1 MNKKFK
7 RFFAFVMAFI
17 MLLSSNVFAA
27 ENDNYIYVTEI
38 DIEDEVKESNLFY
51 IASSDIEMEENSDGH
66 YLVRIG
72 RGGDVS
78 QEASV
83 VVKMSDITAKYGK
96 DYKVYLY
103 NGGLFNEADKDK
115 DALSVMEMIEGEDHT
130 EFEINDTEELIEDIE
145 EGVISG
151 SAISEGIA
159 KGINEAVAVNKAAK
173 GEDNSD
179 YIEAAH
185 SAEVVEAEAFDSLDV
200 TEAETEILSEES
212 SENAE
217 DLSTLAGAKQAF
229 TGIESDRVKPKA
241 SMDIIDQFEQL
252 QAYQDVADTISDAM
266 TGATL
271 KIDFKEGESDKY
283 IEIVPIDNNESDSTR
298 IFNITIGD
306 PEGEY
311 TVSAYSTAVA
321 KIVDDEEQVKAKVS
335 LAASMV
341 TPDTGKDYAR
351 ITVTREGGL
360 NDLVSVMLK
369 SRSDTAMSGRDFSPV
384 SAEVVFPFGVTQR
397 TVDIPVNTEYITE
410 ESMFEVY
417 IDTPVSCEIGDN
429 SVTQVL
435 LYPSPS
441 DDEADSGISG
451 GDLDD
456 DYGIEAYMNDST
468 YNSNQRV
475 YFPRVYTNNSET
487 RCIEKK
493 SGFKDNCEV
502 EGDYGWYIRPT
513 DHYWARAEFYL
524 ENSKYTGPR
533 YDLAGLTFS
542 YRGKYAAL
550 PHDGTSRAGFR
561 KVSYDSSG
569 NVSYSNEW
577 VFEGGSSGWSE
588 KTIYSTYQGGLTGV
602 QVYAEDDNGSGRD
615 LQAHFKDLYPIKRQF
630 KINLAAADKM
640 YLRTVDGN
648 GTKLTEVQPSAYISN
663 KMSKSLGIDAADTNT
678 LAYRTSGEKI
688 TVTVGNN
695 EYFRLKGLYA
705 VNSNNPRETIKIAD
719 ANGNNS
725 CTFTLDNDLLTKL
738 IHRGKQD
745 SWDYVTLSNRSGGGK
760 YGNITIK
767 PVFEY
772 IDKQVYVEKNTQF
785 ENKVSI
791 DTYNQFGSLSVNGTE
806 YILGDDEFNV
816 EIKPNDSLGTT
827 FHYGDEFVVKT
838 NAKYTDIAGGAGVG
852 YRVGVNIDTMDETRT
867 DKRNAE
873 AQYTFT
879 RSNSNDIL
887 KRNTIAFY
895 PIYTEKQNGLTVMVK
910 KSDVDNGIIDTSY
923 GILSKFSD
931 NSVDKIVD
939 YREENGERVEYY
951 RFVASKDVNTDR
963 YYQYSARAIDGYA
976 IKWYDDITKVTYSGN
991 NMFYKPMSI
1000 SQDDNVLI
1008 ISAETG
1014 ENVVVAKFKGKTNYK
1029 VNDISTGM
1037 SSDFIMPL
1045 ENAAVTVGGVGA
1057 ITNDNGEFETTD
1069 VGLYINGTHVIERV
1083 AVDNSFN
1090 YVDYVIN
1097 TSNKKVAVPTEGE
1110 YTVET
1115 VKGVPVVTKHYGTVE
1130 GWQITA
1136 DYEAIPEEVRSQA
1149 VVRNV
1154 NQATYLLYGR
1164 LVKKAQ
1170 INIVPKDNG
1179 TYGQLYYYPITKTV
1193 ITAVETTNTFEA
1205 VRETKSGTMYTI
1217 NMGTYIAETTN
1228 EGAGISD
1235 VNVYEGDSTYAAA
1248 GVIDINDSIYTFRA
1262 DVRET
1267 SDEHIKELKFVIVDP
1282 VSKRTKFEMPASYES
1297 SSGQWVATEKM
1308 DIAMNGTYTSGD
1320 TLYAVV
1326 STDKN
1331 VSGTAG
1337 ALKEYLPVYTG
1348 YDFMQG
1354 DSAYDTYEPQNFDLP
1369 TNGSFGSLPM
1379 LDKLA
1384 TGFDFPFV
1392 SIALE
1397 KRPTGEYRV
1406 KIGVNV
1412 TDIVDSAAGTTL
1424 NTKKDDSEMYYTSG
1438 IDWLHHPIE
1447 GLKSRASFAY
1457 DAIFKKGLQET
1468 PLLNG
1473 TTSKLGPSQF
1483 RFSVVVGGYID
1494 FGKIEATQNGV
1505 TYSDYAVTGGGGYI
1519 GVGLTFKKAFYF
1531 LIAGTVPAYIGGSAS
1546 GTLVGNMGATRKS
1559 NAIVSLSSMKDK
1571 QLNIDDALE
1580 FNGNLNASMS
1590 VALFAGVGLC
1600 DVLGVRLEGDADLS
1614 LLWEPLAKQTYAMND
1629 EVDEIVDG
1637 DYSNAKIHEVGFT
1650 VVFSLGGK
1658 VDLLLFTLPIMYKFD
1673 PISTGFN
1680 KDVQNAHVRKTTSTE
1695 VDVDGTTKP
1704 TDSTGYISDGW
1715 YYIKN
1720 VHNNKYL
1727 QAENGAVSFV
1737 SKTATENPAMRFYFT
1752 TNEDKTVT
1760 IKAQEDYSDTTAKYL
1775 MMADDKAEVSNAV
1788 EESNINA
1795 YHKFLLREPNVGD
1808 FNIISVAEGGEK
1820 YLTVDTNN
1828 NPVFNTSDT
1837 NNNQLWRLEAVDE
1850 PITNGLYTIKN
1861 NSLNKYLTD
1870 ANGKA
1875 QLAEQTSSN
1884 VQKWYVSVS
1893 GDYITLQ
1900 NAETRNYLYVDSD
1913 SLGNGVNISVKAKD
1927 DSNAVYF
1934 DTEKLLDGSYH
1945 ITTRYSLGKKYLTVY
1960 NSGSDVVSN
1969 DYNDT
1974 YNQTWT
1980 FTEAETPVNGGA
1992 APQAQMLS
2000 DEGISLFSADNDT
2013 DNLAKISY
2021 SDKND
2026 YSDDNVMLR
2035 KRTTGDSEWVA
2046 NTNDGIMPFSGFIT
2060 SNETTLVENSY
2071 ERPDSQV
2078 VNLGNGDYMLVFI
2091 DTDSS
2096 RGELERNVLKFATY
2110 RNGHWSEPAVIQND
2124 GTADFQPSVA
2134 DAGDNVAVTWISS
2147 DPNAEKTGDPTQY
2160 LTTMEVYTA
2169 LVNKTTGEVGE
2180 ITKLTNDTYYDYS
2193 PTVIYDSTTGDM
2205 AVYYIK
2211 SSLGSSFLETAN
2223 SFTND
2228 CIITYMLYDNSMGK
2242 WLTDY
2247 YYPEEVSD
2255 ESVAEELI
2263 KNWGGQRFLPS
2274 PIDELNMSDPL
2285 ITDFTAIGYNGLA
2298 VYGYTID
2305 KDNDSSTNE
2314 DRDLFIQVYDFTTHK
2329 NHPPIRITND
2339 GVYDDDGDYS
2349 SEVADSMPQFVRA
2362 GGTDGST
2369 YLYWFRGD
2377 NKLSYINVSE
2387 MAHNGLNDDG
2397 TVSDPDLI
2405 APRDV
2410 YINLPPTMKQGSN
2423 EAYASMSYYKVC
2435 VDKEDNIYVIWVDLD
2450 RETNKQE
2457 IFATAVITDTETGE
2471 TSYADAYQLTHS
2483 GKHNDEPAFLV
2494 DDEGNM
2500 IVVSTRY
2507 NSVQTDDPLN
2517 PLEIKDTE
2525 LVATV
2530 FEPYGELYAEEIN
2543 ISDTTPNAGDTVN
2556 VNARLY
2562 NRGLTVAKGYTV
2574 ELCEMIGDERVRTL
2588 DTIESTDYV
2597 NAGDY
2602 AEFSYDWVVSD
2613 NIDGVSLGII
2623 VTEGNMSNSSFAQ
2636 SDELKM
2642 SPDITLDG
2650 IGISQ
2655 KDDGFY
2661 LHAVATNN
2669 GNEETDEGDSLNVVY
2684 YPEKAPA
2691 NMLGISDEQFAKV
2704 QIGGIAPE
2712 ESKELD
2718 IKIDNISG
2726 ETFNA
2731 YGYLPVLVAVTDEN
2745 DEVISN
2751 DEIDYIIMDKPIDV
2765 KVNNTAQ
2772 IVLNEGEAVD
2782 LSMTYAPAERY
2793 NNVTSSYYTEDTGIA
2808 AVVDNQLVGVSAGST
2823 TLVASAQP
2831 YGSTGKV
2838 EVIVNAVEN
2847 TTESTTENTTETT
2860 TVSTHRGGGGGSSSV
2875 KVVTTTENTTEVT
2888 TENKVIS
2895 QESSDKFI
2903 DISDHW
2909 AREVINAI
2917 ADKNI
2922 VKGYEDSTFKPNNSI
2937 TRAEF
2942 LTILYNSG
2950 LAETADINGD
2960 TEFAD
2965 VTGNEWY
2972 YSYVKWGA
2980 ENNLI
2985 VGYEDNTFRGN
2996 NIISRQEMAVVI
3008 SKFIELAGIELDKS
3022 EAVEF
3027 VDYDTIAPWA
3037 KEYVDAISAYGI
3049 VKGDNKNCYLPNK
3062 DLTRAE
3068 MAVIINQLIG

>member
-7 RFFAFVMAFI
+7 RFFAFVMTFV

-27 ENDNYIYVTEI
+27 ENNNYVYVPEI

-51 IASSDIEMEENSDGH
+51 LASSDIEMEENSDGH

-115 DALSVMEMIEGEDHT
+115 DAKSVMEMIDGQDYT
-130 EFEINDTEELIEDIE
+130 EFEINDTEELVQDIAD
-145 EGVISG
+145 GVISG
-151 SAISEGIA
+151 SAVSEGIA
-159 KGINEAVAVNKAAK
+159 KGINEAVAANKAAK
-173 GEDNSD
+173 GEDNSN
-179 YIEAAH
+179 YIEAA
-185 SAEVVEAEAFDSLDV
+185 EDVQVIEANAFDNSV
-200 TEAETEILSEES
+200 VAEAETETTSYEA
-212 SENAE
+212 AE
-217 DLSTLAGAKQAF
+217 DSKDLNSLAGAKQAF

-241 SMDIIDQFEQL
+241 SMDIVDQFEQL

-266 TGATL
+266 TGAEL
-271 KIDFKEGESDKY
+271 KVEFDEGESDKY
-283 IEIVPIDNNESDSTR
+283 IEIVPIDNSESDSTR
-298 IFNITIGD
+298 VFNITIGD

-321 KIVDDEEQVKAKVS
+321 KIADDEEQVKAKVS
-335 LAASMV
+335 LAAEMA
-341 TPDTGKDYAR
+341 TPNDDEDFAR
-351 ITVTREGGL
+351 ITITREGGI

-369 SRSDTAMSGRDFSPV
+369 SKSGTAMSGRDFSPV
-384 SAEVVFPFGVTQR
+384 SAEVVFPFGITQR
-397 TVDIPVNTEYITE
+397 TVEIPVNTSYIKE
-410 ESMFEVY
+410 QSSFEVY

-429 SVTQVL
+429 SKTEIL
-435 LYPSPS
+435 LFPSQDDTS
-441 DDEADSGISG
+441 DDENISN
-451 GDLDD
+451 GDLDNEIQPLMD
-456 DYGIEAYMNDST
+456 DNR
-468 YNSNQRV
+468 YNSNQRA
-475 YFPRVYTNNSET
+475 YFPRVYTNNSST
-487 RCIEKK
+487 RYIEKK
-493 SGFKDNCEV
+493 SGFKDNCYG

-513 DHYWARAEFYL
+513 DHYWARAEFGID
-524 ENSKYTGPR
+524 NKPIVNR
-533 YDLAGLTFS
+533 YDVNGLTFS
-542 YRGKYAAL
+542 YKGNYAAK
-550 PHDGTSRAGFR
+550 PHDGTARVGFR
-561 KVSYDSSG
+561 IGS
-569 NVSYSNEW
+569 NYSNDWE
-577 VFEGGSSGWSE
+577 FEGGSSGWKE
-588 KTIYSTYQGGLTGV
+588 HTIYTNEGNVRGV

-615 LQAHFKDLYPIKRQF
+615 IQAHFKDLYPIKRQF
-630 KINLAAADKM
+630 KINLSPADKM
-640 YLRTVDGN
+640 LLRTAN
-648 GTKLTEVQPSAYISN
+648 GDSVKLTEVQPSAYISD
-663 KMSKSLGIDAADTNT
+663 KMSRIQGIDGADSDT

-695 EYFRLKGLYA
+695 QYFKFKGLYA
-705 VNSNNPRETIKIAD
+705 VNSNNPSDMIKIAD

-725 CTFTLDNDLLTKL
+725 CTFTLDNALLTKL
-738 IHRGKQD
+738 IHRNNKD
-745 SWDYVTLSNRSGGGK
+745 NYDYVTLSNRGGGGK

-791 DTYNQFGSLSVNGTE
+791 DTYNQFGSLSVNGKE
-806 YILGDDEFNV
+806 YTLSDDQSNL

-838 NAKYTDIAGGAGVG
+838 NAKYEDIARAAGVG
-852 YRVGVNIDTMDETRT
+852 YRVGVNIDTMDKTRT
-867 DKRNAE
+867 DKRNNE
-873 AQYTFT
+873 AKYTFT
-879 RSNSNDIL
+879 RKDSNDVL
-887 KRNTIAFY
+887 KRSTIAFY
-895 PIYTEKQNGLTVMVK
+895 PIYTEKENGLTIMLR

-923 GILSKFSD
+923 GILSMFNDS
-931 NSVDKIVD
+931 SVDKVID
-939 YREENGERVEYY
+939 YREENGKRIEYY
-951 RFVASKDVNTDR
+951 RFVATKDVNTDK
-963 YYQYSARAIDGYA
+963 YYQYSARAKDGYA
-976 IKWYDDITKVTYSGN
+976 IKWYNDINKTTYSGN
-991 NMFYKPMSI
+991 NMFYKPMGL

-1008 ISAETG
+1008 VSAETG
-1014 ENVVVAKFKGKTNYK
+1014 SDVISAKFKGKANYK

-1037 SSDFIMPL
+1037 ASDFIMPL
-1045 ENAAVTVGGVGA
+1045 ESAAITVGGVGSV
-1057 ITNDNGEFETTD
+1057 TNEKGEFETTN

-1097 TSNKKVAVPTEGE
+1097 TANKKVAVPTEGE
-1110 YTVET
+1110 YTVD
-1115 VKGVPVVTKHYGTVE
+1115 VV
-1130 GWQITA
+1130 
-1136 DYEAIPEEVRSQA
+1136 
-1149 VVRNV
+1149 
-1154 NQATYLLYGR
+1154 
-1164 LVKKAQ
+1164 
-1170 INIVPKDNG
+1170 NIVPEVKT
-1179 TYGQLYYYPITKTV
+1179 TYESKEYWMCCESLNDVPGEMRSKAVERRRIIKPKVGNLYSKLPSHQSLGLFKRWFYPVEQTTVKTETINNTV
-1193 ITAVETTNTFEA
+1193 ITK
-1205 VRETKSGTMYTI
+1205 ETKKGTLYTI
-1217 NMGTYIAETTN
+1217 NIGNYTAEIPN

-1235 VNVYEGDSTYAAA
+1235 VNVYEGDSTYAAP
-1248 GVIDINDSIYTFRA
+1248 GTIDINDSIYTFRA
-1262 DVRET
+1262 DVRENE
-1267 SDEHIKELKFVIVDP
+1267 DEHIKELKFVIVDP
-1282 VSKRTKFEMPASYES
+1282 VTKKTKFEIPAQYES

-1308 DIAMNGTYTSGD
+1308 NIAMNGTYTSGD
-1320 TLYAVV
+1320 TLYAVI

-1331 VSGTAG
+1331 VSGSAG

-1348 YDFMQG
+1348 YDFIQG

-1379 LDKLA
+1379 LDTLA

-1412 TDIVDSAAGTTL
+1412 TDIVDAAAGTNINPGRL
-1424 NTKKDDSEMYYTSG
+1424 GNDDAGMSYTGG
-1438 IDWLHHPIE
+1438 IDWLHHPID

-1457 DAIFKKGLQET
+1457 DSIFKKGLKET

-1473 TTSKLGPSQF
+1473 TTSRLGPSQF
-1483 RFSVVVGGYID
+1483 KFSVVVGGYID

-1505 TYSDYAVTGGGGYI
+1505 TYSDFAVTGGGGYI
-1519 GVGLTFKKAFYF
+1519 GVSLTFKKSFYF

-1546 GTLVGNMGATRKS
+1546 GTLIGNMGATRKS
-1559 NAIVSLSSMKDK
+1559 NTIVSLSSMKDK

-1629 EVDEIVDG
+1629 EVDEIVDD

-1658 VDLLLFTLPIMYKFD
+1658 VDLLLFTIPLMYKFD

-1680 KDVQNAHVRKTTSTE
+1680 KDIQNAHVRKTTSTE
-1695 VDVDGTTKP
+1695 VDVDGTIKP
-1704 TDSTGYISDGW
+1704 TDSTGHIEDGW

-1720 VHNNKYL
+1720 VHKNKYL
-1727 QAENGAVSFV
+1727 QAEDGTVNFV
-1737 SKTATENPAMRFYFT
+1737 SKTATENPAMRFYVT
-1752 TNEDKTVT
+1752 TNTDKTVT

-1775 MMADDKAEVSNAV
+1775 MMADNKAKVSNAIN
-1788 EESNINA
+1788 ENTINA
-1795 YHKFLLREPNVGD
+1795 YHKFLLREPNIGD
-1808 FNIISVAEGGEK
+1808 FNIISAAEGGEK
-1820 YLTVDTNN
+1820 YLTIDSNDN
-1828 NPVFNTSDT
+1828 AIFNTSDV
-1837 NNNQLWRLEAVDE
+1837 NNNQLWRLEPVDE

-1861 NSLNKYLTD
+1861 KVLDKYLID
-1870 ANGKA
+1870 ADGKA
-1875 QLAEQTSSN
+1875 KLAEHTSSN

-1900 NAETRNYLYVDSD
+1900 NAETKNYLFVESD
-1913 SLGNGVNISVKAKD
+1913 SQGNGVDISVKEKD

-1934 DTEKLLDGSYH
+1934 DTTKLLDGSYH

-1980 FTEAETPVNGGA
+1980 FTEAEAPVNGGT
-1992 APQAQMLS
+1992 APKAQMLS
-2000 DEGISLFSADNDT
+2000 DEGISLFSADDSI
-2013 DNLAKISY
+2013 DNVIPVSY
-2021 SDKND
+2021 SDEND
-2026 YSDDNVMLR
+2026 YGDDNVMLR

-2046 NTNDGIMPFSGFIT
+2046 NANDGIMPFSGFIT

-2096 RGELERNVLKFATY
+2096 RGELERNVLKFANY
-2110 RNGHWSEPAVIQND
+2110 RNGYWSNPTVIQND

-2180 ITKLTNDTYYDYS
+2180 ITRLTNDTYYDYS
-2193 PTVIYDSTTGDM
+2193 PTVVYDSTTGDM

-2211 SSLGSSFLETAN
+2211 SSVGGSFLETAN

-2228 CIITYMLYDNSMGK
+2228 CIITYMLYDNAKGK

-2247 YYPEEVSD
+2247 YYPEEVAD
-2255 ESVAEELI
+2255 EDTAEELI

-2339 GVYDDDGDYS
+2339 GVYDDEGYYS

-2387 MAHNGLNDDG
+2387 MAHSGLNDDG

-2405 APRDV
+2405 VPRDV

-2457 IFATAVITDTETGE
+2457 IFATAVITDPETGE

-2494 DDEGNM
+2494 DDTGNM

-2556 VNARLY
+2556 VNAKIY
-2562 NRGLTVAKGYTV
+2562 NRGLTAAKGYTV
-2574 ELCEMIGDERVRTL
+2574 ELCEMKGSERVRTL
-2588 DTIESTDYV
+2588 YTIESTDYV

-2613 NIDGVSLGII
+2613 NIDGISLGII
-2623 VTEGNMSNSSFAQ
+2623 VTEGNMSNSSFVQ
-2636 SDELKM
+2636 SDELKL
-2642 SPDITLDG
+2642 SPYIILDG

-2661 LHAVATNN
+2661 IHTVATNI
-2669 GNEETDEGDSLNVVY
+2669 GNEETSEEDNINIVY

-2726 ETFNA
+2726 EAFNA

-2751 DEIDYIIMDKPIDV
+2751 DEIDYIIMDKPVDV
-2765 KVNNTAQ
+2765 KVNNTVK
-2772 IVLNEGEAVD
+2772 IVINEGEAVD

-2793 NNVTSSYYTEDTGIA
+2793 NNVTPSYYTEDTGIA
-2808 AVVDNQLVGVSAGST
+2808 AIVDNQLVGVSAGNT
-2823 TLVASAQP
+2823 ILAASAQP
-2831 YGSTGKV
+2831 YGSTAKIQ
-2838 EVIVNAVEN
+2838 VIVNAAED
-2847 TTESTTENTTETT
+2847 TTETT
-2860 TVSTHRGGGGGSSSV
+2860 TASANKGGRGSGGSLTV
-2875 KVVTTTENTTEVT
+2875 KSASAETETEVT
-2888 TENKVIS
+2888 TENGTEVTTESSSI
-2895 QESSDKFI
+2895 ESSDKFI

-2909 AREVINAI
+2909 AREIINGI

-2922 VKGYEDSTFKPNNSI
+2922 VSGYDDNTFKPNNSI

-2950 LAETADINGD
+2950 LADTADID
-2960 TEFAD
+2960 SDISFAD

-2972 YSYVKWGA
+2972 YDYIKWGA
-2980 ENNLI
+2980 KNNLI
-2985 VGYEDNTFRGN
+2985 VGYEDNTFRGS
-2996 NIISRQEMAVVI
+2996 NIISRQEMAIVI
-3008 SKFIELAGIELDKS
+3008 SKFIKISNINLDES
-3022 EAVEF
+3022 EVNKFADE
-3027 VDYDTIAPWA
+3027 DDIAPWA
-3037 KEYVDAISAYGI
+3037 KDYVDTISIYGI
-3049 VKGDNKNCYLPNK
+3049 VKGDNNNCYLPNK

-3068 MAVIINQLIG
+3068 TAVIINQLIR